1 MVRPNTARI
10 HLFCALG
17 TMIVPLLSGCGLEAA
32 DPDEDRA
39 VDSVAQPVTTDIA
52 VYTNTSPASPWQSWS
67 WSTTV
72 VLGNADAPLASGSTS
87 HIKATALS
95 TGAGL
100 SLARSTGDLNVAD
113 YDTITFDVRGPSPS
127 SLRLGV
133 ESLAGAGDA
142 TRAATI
148 PVTTT
153 WTRQTVKVAAVAGSL
168 TRFGK
173 LNWLP
178 ALKGQILYV
187 DNVKIVAK
195 VAAASPT
202 GSTTAT
208 PTATPPPAP
217 VPASATF
224 PTAPLTVT
232 KNNVV
237 TLNSSASPYY
247 VYVPSSY
254 DATHATPA
262 KVLVWLH
269 GCGGQGYGD
278 AWVVSPGGTQS
289 WVTVS
294 VGGRD
299 GGCWSPGADTALVLA
314 ALDDVKRRLNVDP
327 RRVVIGGY
335 SSGGDM
341 AYRTA
346 FYNAKRFAGVI
357 AENTS
362 PFRDTGSSAASSIA
376 AAAWKFNVAHLA
388 HLSDNVYPIAPVRA
402 ETDALKA
409 AGFPET
415 RLERAGT
422 HWDADTASTGTSY
435 DLRTYLLPYLD
446 AGWQSPAQ

>member
-1 MVRPNTARI
+1 
-10 HLFCALG
+10 
-17 TMIVPLLSGCGLEAA
+17 MIVPILSGCGLVVD
-32 DPDEDRA
+32 DPDDESA

-52 VYTNTSPASPWQSWS
+52 VYTNTSPASGWQSWS

-72 VLGNADAPLASGSTS
+72 ALRNADAPLASGSTS

-95 TGAGL
+95 IGAGL
-100 SLARSTGDLNVAD
+100 SLAHAASDLNVAD
-113 YDTITFDVRGPSPS
+113 YDAITFDVRGPSAS
-127 SLRLGV
+127 SLGFGL
-133 ESLAGAGDA
+133 ESLAGAGGA
-142 TRAATI
+142 TRATF
-148 PVTTT
+148 PVTTK
-153 WTRQTVKVAAVAGSL
+153 WTKQTVKIAAVAGSL
-168 TRFGK
+168 TKFGK

-178 ALKGQILYV
+178 SQKGQIFYV
-187 DNVKIVAK
+187 DNVKVIAK
-195 VAAASPT
+195 VAAAST
-202 GSTTAT
+202 GSTS
-208 PTATPPPAP
+208 PAP
-217 VPASATF
+217 APAPASPTF
-224 PTAPLTVT
+224 PTSPLTVT
-232 KNNVV
+232 KNDVV
-237 TLNSSASPYY
+237 TLKSSASPYY

-262 KVLVWLH
+262 KLLVWLH

-299 GGCWSPGADTALVLA
+299 GGCWNPSADTTLVLA

-376 AAAWKFNVAHLA
+376 AAAWKLNVVQLA
-388 HLSDNVYPIAPVRA
+388 HLSDNVYPIVTVRA

-415 RLERAGT
+415 RLERPGT
-422 HWDADTASTGTSY
+422 HWDANTASTGTSY
-435 DLRTYLLPYLD
+435 DLRSYLLPYLD
-446 AGWQSPAQ
+446 AGWQSPLQ

>member
-1 MVRPNTARI
+1 MGRSVTARI
-10 HLFCALG
+10 HVLCAMG
-17 TMIVPLLSGCGLEAA
+17 TAIVPLLAGCGLEAA
-32 DPDEDRA
+32 DPDDERA
-39 VDSVAQPVTTDIA
+39 VESVAQPVTTDMA
-52 VYTNTSPASPWQSWS
+52 VYTNTAPASSWQSWS

-72 VLGNADAPLASGSTS
+72 VLGNTDAPLASGSSS
-87 HIKATALS
+87 HLKATSLS
-95 TGAGL
+95 IDAGL
-100 SLARSTGDLNVAD
+100 ALAHWASDLNVAD
-113 YDTITFDVRGPSPS
+113 YEAITFDVRGRSTS
-127 SLRLGV
+127 SVRFAL
-133 ESLAGAGDA
+133 ESLAGASDGPQP
-142 TRAATI
+142 TI

-153 WTRQTVKVAAVAGSL
+153 WTKQTVKLAAVAGSL

-173 LNWLP
+173 LDWL
-178 ALKGQILYV
+178 ASKKGQIFYV
-187 DNVKIVAK
+187 DNVKLVAK
-195 VAAASPT
+195 VTAAPTPTPTSPPP
-202 GSTTAT
+202 TTA
-208 PTATPPPAP
+208 PSP
-217 VPASATF
+217 TF
-224 PTAPLTVT
+224 PTSPLTVT
-232 KNNVV
+232 KNDVV

-262 KVLVWLH
+262 KLLLWLH

-299 GGCWSPGADTALVLA
+299 GGCWSPNNDTTLVLA

-346 FYNAKRFAGVI
+346 FYNASRFAGII

-362 PFRDTGSSAASSIA
+362 PFRDTGSTAASSIA
-376 AAAWKFNVAHLA
+376 AAAWKLNVVQLA
-388 HLSDNVYPIAPVRA
+388 HVSDTVYPIATVRA
-402 ETDALKA
+402 ETDALKT
-409 AGFPET
+409 AGFPAT

-422 HWDADTASTGTSY
+422 HWDADTASSGTSY
-435 DLRTYLLPYLD
+435 DLRAYLLPYLD
-446 AGWQSPAQ
+446 AGWQSP